1 MIIYC
6 YARFKQNQKNRH
18 LFLINPRV
26 YCHTFIHLCNGW
38 LSGRHQFMNLEMFKD
53 KIRDFIAFLEV
64 EKNSSPHT
72 IRAYN
77 TDLQQIVQ
85 FWHMVKEKEK
95 DIDHP
100 FEKIIRRYATAL
112 FYKKISKRSLARKLS
127 CIRSFQN
134 FLKAHGIKLGMNLKS
149 PRPDKKLPITLSIDE
164 IFYLLDS
171 LDNNQL
177 PTKLPL
183 RDKTIFELIY
193 ATGVRC
199 SELVGI
205 KLNDINFEEKVIKVM
220 GKGRKERLVLFGSK
234 ADASLQNYLQ
244 NERPG
249 LVRTKS
255 EQHLFLN
262 CNGGPLTQRSVQR
275 IFEMF
280 RKCLKVDRKL
290 SPHKIR
296 HSFATHLLNQGV
308 DLRIIQELLGHKTI
322 TTTEIYTHVSN
333 QHLAQ
338 MCNEKHPLNNL
349 DYLVL
354 DDNS

>member
-1 MIIYC
+1 
-6 YARFKQNQKNRH
+6 
-18 LFLINPRV
+18 
-26 YCHTFIHLCNGW
+26 
-38 LSGRHQFMNLEMFKD
+38 MNLEMFKG
-53 KIRDFIAFLEV
+53 KMKDFIAFLEV
-64 EKNSSPHT
+64 EKNSSLHT
-72 IRAYN
+72 VRAYQS
-77 TDLQQIVQ
+77 DLKQLYQ
-85 FWHMVKEKEK
+85 FWLLIEEKEK
-95 DIDHP
+95 AIKHSFD
-100 FEKIIRRYATAL
+100 KIMRRFATSL

-127 CIRSFQN
+127 CLRSFQN
-134 FLKAHGIKLGMNLKS
+134 FLKAQGIKLGLQIKS
-149 PRPDKKLPITLSIDE
+149 PRPDKKLPITLSVDE

-171 LDNNQL
+171 LKNETL
-177 PTKLPL
+177 PTKSPL

-205 KLNDINFEEKVIKVM
+205 TLSDINFEERTIKVM

-234 ADASLQNYLQ
+234 AETSLHSYLHD
-244 NERPG
+244 ERPS
-249 LVRTKS
+249 LLKNKTEK
-255 EQHLFLN
+255 HLFLN
-262 CNGGPLTQRSVQR
+262 NNGGQLTQRSVQR

-280 RKCLKVDRKL
+280 RKFLKVDRKL

-322 TTTEIYTHVSN
+322 ATTEIYTHVSN

-338 MCNEKHPLNNL
+338 MCDEKHPLNNL

-354 DDNS
+354 DHES

>member
-1 MIIYC
+1 
-6 YARFKQNQKNRH
+6 
-18 LFLINPRV
+18 
-26 YCHTFIHLCNGW
+26 
-38 LSGRHQFMNLEMFKD
+38 MNLEMFKG
-53 KIRDFIAFLEV
+53 KMKDFIAFLEV
-64 EKNSSPHT
+64 EKNSSLHT
-72 IRAYN
+72 VRAYQS
-77 TDLQQIVQ
+77 DLKQLYQ
-85 FWHMVKEKEK
+85 FWLLIEEKEK
-95 DIDHP
+95 AIKHSFD
-100 FEKIIRRYATAL
+100 KIMRRFATSL

-127 CIRSFQN
+127 CLRSFQN
-134 FLKAHGIKLGMNLKS
+134 FLKAQGIKLGLQIKS
-149 PRPDKKLPITLSIDE
+149 PRPDKKLPITLSVDE

-171 LDNNQL
+171 LKNETL
-177 PTKLPL
+177 PTKSPL

-205 KLNDINFEEKVIKVM
+205 TLSDINFEERTIKVM

-234 ADASLQNYLQ
+234 AEISLHSYLH
-244 NERPG
+244 NERPY
-249 LVRTKS
+249 LLKNKTEK
-255 EQHLFLN
+255 HLFLN
-262 CNGGPLTQRSVQR
+262 NNGGQLTQRSVQR

-280 RKCLKVDRKL
+280 RKFLKVDRKL

-322 TTTEIYTHVSN
+322 ATTEIYTHVSN

-338 MCNEKHPLNNL
+338 MCDEKHPLNNL

-354 DDNS
+354 DHES